1 MNRQQIVGGFMALKG
16 AGLIGT
22 FTYLDGIRLLDNLS
36 LFGISFSTPLIWFF
50 IILGLIMLLSGL
62 GYAAAADES

>member
-22 FTYLDGIRLLDNLS
+22 FTYLDGVRLLDGPI
-36 LFGISFSTPLIWFF
+36 FTAIIWFA
-50 IILGLIMLLSGL
+50 IILGLLLLLSGL

>member
-22 FTYLDGIRLLDNLS
+22 FTYLDGIRLLDGPVLTA
-36 LFGISFSTPLIWFF
+36 IIWFM
-50 IILGLIMLLSGL
+50 IIVGLLLLLTGL
-62 GYAAAADES
+62 GYAAAAKES

>member
-1 MNRQQIVGGFMALKG
+1 MNRQQIIGGFTALKG

-22 FTYLDGIRLLDNLS
+22 FTYLDGIRLLDGQV
-36 LFGISFSTPLIWFF
+36 FTAIIWCM
-50 IILGLIMLLSGL
+50 IILGLLLLLTGL